1 MPPLRNWP
9 RRLTASTN
17 SSETEAA
24 IQGEAREWP
33 FPGSPFPGP
42 VEFLCFSGYLTINPR
57 RTDLAK
63 NRKARRALKKKP
75 RFVGWMSTD
84 ELEIERR
91 KIRAQQETFS
101 FQPLEPEQ
109 PFFGA
114 LQVQSGEGGRS
125 YRVEVCSLSGLEN
138 SCQCPDYRVNGLGTC
153 KHIEAVLAQLRKGR
167 AKLFDRQARLGSPR
181 VEIFLHR
188 QGKERVRVRLPVQPS
203 GAAQWLL
210 SRFFAGDGELLGD
223 PVQAIPALKQALEQ
237 ASPQLSSEV
246 RLAQDL
252 EEWLED
258 LRRRRQRDEARQ
270 CFLDEVAQGRRS
282 LDVVRLPLYPYQQEG
297 MLHLAFSERA
307 LLADEMGLGKTVQAI
322 AACQVLRELRGIER
336 VLVVCP
342 VSLKAEW
349 EEQIARFSG
358 ASTQMIYGPRHR
370 RLKKYDHPSF
380 FNLCNYEQ
388 IWFDLEDVNRR
399 LSPDVVILDEAQRI
413 KNWHT
418 KTARTIK
425 QLQSRYAFVLTGT
438 PLENRIDDIYS
449 LMDFLDPTVLGPL
462 FRFNREFYSLDE
474 KGHPQEYRNLGELH
488 RRIQPYM
495 LRRRKEEVEDQL
507 PERTVNNF
515 FVEMEQ
521 EQAARYD
528 DYRMRVVRLLAIT
541 ERRPLTKEEFEELQK
556 WLACMRMLC
565 DSPYILDQECRISPK
580 LHELADILEETL
592 EEPENQVL
600 IFSEWERMLQLVRD
614 LAGELEVEY
623 AWHTGSVPQL
633 KRREEIRRFKED
645 PNCRLFL
652 STDSGSVGLN
662 LQNANY
668 VINIDLPW
676 NPARLE
682 QRIARAWR
690 KHQTRPVSVIN
701 LITEGSIEH
710 RMLYLLDQKQKVADA
725 VLDLKGDLDAVKL
738 PSGRA
743 AFVERLESLLSVPE
757 EKLKPELAAVGE
769 EAAPSRPVDPYQAFC
784 EQLSDRLEDQLL
796 LLESRPAASGGPSTL
811 LMVVEEDGK
820 KVQSQASR
828 LLDES
833 FADAE
838 QKPHLELLDR
848 NAYEAIQRL
857 IQAGVLQM
865 PGAEG
870 RPLHR
875 SPRME
880 DDSEKREAEKRL
892 RQARQILSQAER
904 KMKMAQVLSQGGFP
918 IEALPALNEA
928 VEAALHSL
936 ACLENLSNGK
946 EPVPVER
953 IESNFESAGHLPEG
967 SSNLVSRLR
976 EAVEGQ
982 QDDESDAQSLVEE
995 AQRLWESAHSAVGEE

>member
-1 MPPLRNWP
+1 
-9 RRLTASTN
+9 
-17 SSETEAA
+17 
-24 IQGEAREWP
+24 
-33 FPGSPFPGP
+33 
-42 VEFLCFSGYLTINPR
+42 
-57 RTDLAK
+57 
-63 NRKARRALKKKP
+63 
-75 RFVGWMSTD
+75 
-84 ELEIERR
+84 
-91 KIRAQQETFS
+91 
-101 FQPLEPEQ
+101 
-109 PFFGA
+109 
-114 LQVQSGEGGRS
+114 
-125 YRVEVCSLSGLEN
+125 
-138 SCQCPDYRVNGLGTC
+138 
-153 KHIEAVLAQLRKGR
+153 
-167 AKLFDRQARLGSPR
+167 
-181 VEIFLHR
+181 
-188 QGKERVRVRLPVQPS
+188 
-203 GAAQWLL
+203 
-210 SRFFAGDGELLGD
+210 
-223 PVQAIPALKQALEQ
+223 
-237 ASPQLSSEV
+237 
-246 RLAQDL
+246 
-252 EEWLED
+252 
-258 LRRRRQRDEARQ
+258 
-270 CFLDEVAQGRRS
+270 
-282 LDVVRLPLYPYQQEG
+282 
-297 MLHLAFSERA
+297 
-307 LLADEMGLGKTVQAI
+307 
-322 AACQVLRELRGIER
+322 
-336 VLVVCP
+336 
-342 VSLKAEW
+342 
-349 EEQIARFSG
+349 
-358 ASTQMIYGPRHR
+358 
-370 RLKKYDHPSF
+370 
-380 FNLCNYEQ
+380 
-388 IWFDLEDVNRR
+388 
-399 LSPDVVILDEAQRI
+399 
-413 KNWHT
+413 
-418 KTARTIK
+418 
-425 QLQSRYAFVLTGT
+425 
-438 PLENRIDDIYS
+438 
-449 LMDFLDPTVLGPL
+449 
-462 FRFNREFYSLDE
+462 
-474 KGHPQEYRNLGELH
+474 
-488 RRIQPYM
+488 
-495 LRRRKEEVEDQL
+495 
-507 PERTVNNF
+507 
-515 FVEMEQ
+515 
-521 EQAARYD
+521 
-528 DYRMRVVRLLAIT
+528 
-541 ERRPLTKEEFEELQK
+541 
-556 WLACMRMLC
+556 LC
-565 DSPYILDQECRISPK
+565 DTPYILDQECRISPK
-580 LHELADILEETL
+580 LHELANILEETL

-614 LAGELEVEY
+614 LAGELDVEY

-652 STDSGSVGLN
+652 STDSGSTGLN

-668 VINIDLPW
+668 VINLDLPW

-701 LITEGSIEH
+701 LITEASIEH

-743 AFVERLESLLSVPE
+743 AFVERLELLLSVPE
-757 EKLKPELAAVGE
+757 EKLRPELAAVGE
-769 EAAPSRPVDPYQAFC
+769 EAAPSRPALDPYQAFC

-796 LLESRPAASGGPSTL
+796 LLESRPAASGGPPTL

-820 KVQSQASR
+820 KIQSQASR

-904 KMKMAQVLSQGGFP
+904 KMKMARLLSQGGFP

-946 EPVPVER
+946 EPVPLER
-953 IESNFESAGHLPEG
+953 IESTFESAGHLPDG

-995 AQRLWESAHSAVGEE
+995 GQRLWESARVAVVGE